1 MLSASKEKSEPRPI
15 VFVCVWIICVC
26 VCVCCFSLPGCLWDF
41 ILVPQKFWQGKSKYG
56 FVLIVINL
64 IIFIYWNFI
73 QLVSAFISCSL
84 NYQVCHIYH
93 DLLKDPRGLD
103 VETVSSMKAGAIA
116 ILFTALY
123 MCLYKWMCKW
133 KINTISDL
141 HVHIFLS
148 DYFNLI
154 FSSASQVVLWKGFP
168 GNHKTEGSPSRLT
181 CSRLLS
187 HWFCFPCLFPLPSY
201 EDKALVE
208 LSAAWE
214 SAVS

>member
-1 MLSASKEKSEPRPI
+1 
-15 VFVCVWIICVC
+15 
-26 VCVCCFSLPGCLWDF
+26 
-41 ILVPQKFWQGKSKYG
+41 
-56 FVLIVINL
+56 
-64 IIFIYWNFI
+64 
-73 QLVSAFISCSL
+73 
-84 NYQVCHIYH
+84 
-93 DLLKDPRGLD
+93 
-103 VETVSSMKAGAIA
+103 MKAGAIA

-148 DYFNLI
+148 DYFYLI
-154 FSSASQVVLWKGFP
+154 FSSASKVVLWRGFP

-214 SAVS
+214 SAKFPKSETFHLNIQLVHVLPNWWLDPRRRKRRWARTEFGSKGSFRLLLCQLAFAA